1 MVGALTEVCES
12 MRKITGAGV
21 VVASVAMLVAVAPAA
36 GVLAHAGKGGDS
48 LIHACIKAGSGTYVK
63 AAKNPAAKCPK
74 GSTPVHWA
82 RKGGAPGPMGPQGP
96 KGDPGEASGIPGAE
110 GPEGPAGP
118 EGPKGN
124 KGDDGAQGPAGP
136 AGPVGPAGADGAD
149 GAQGPAGP
157 AGPIG
162 PIGLTGADG
171 AQGPAGP
178 VGTAGAAGPAGPV
191 GPVGPAGPAGVQ
203 GPAGPA
209 GPAGVQGPAGT
220 DGDDG
225 VSGWERVVGAVSVTN
240 AASPKTA
247 VANCPA
253 GKNVIGGG
261 YTLTAANGAAKL
273 SVTSNWPSD
282 SDSWSVTA
290 SEDTALLKAA
300 AGDWSVQAYA
310 ICITAS

>member
-1 MVGALTEVCES
+1 

-36 GVLAHAGKGGDS
+36 GVLAHAGKGGDH
-48 LIHACIKAGSGTYVK
+48 LIHACIKAGSGTYAK
-63 AAKNPAAKCPK
+63 APKRADAKCPK

-96 KGDPGEASGIPGAE
+96 KGDSGEASGIPGPV

-136 AGPVGPAGADGAD
+136 AGPVGPV
-149 GAQGPAGP
+149 GPA
-157 AGPIG
+157 G

-178 VGTAGAAGPAGPV
+178 AGPIGLTGADGAAGPAGPV
-191 GPVGPAGPAGVQ
+191 
-203 GPAGPA
+203 GPA

>member
-1 MVGALTEVCES
+1 

-36 GVLAHAGKGGDS
+36 GVLAHAGKGGDH

-63 AAKNPAAKCPK
+63 APKRADAKCPK

-96 KGDPGEASGIPGAE
+96 KGDSGEASGIPGPV

-136 AGPVGPAGADGAD
+136 AGPVGPVGPAGPIGLTGAD

-162 PIGLTGADG
+162 PIGADG

-178 VGTAGAAGPAGPV
+178 AGPIGLTGADGAAGPAGPV
-191 GPVGPAGPAGVQ
+191 GPAGPAGPAGVQ